1 MPIVVLLH
9 DWTPKTAK
17 QVLCSLLP
25 SIEDR
30 SSRRFSDDA
39 RNKLFQP
46 EAESSLSRKKERTV
60 PRAVQLAL
68 QHLSGARH
76 FGQAPQV

>member
-1 MPIVVLLH
+1 LVKMPIVVLLH

-39 RNKLFQP
+39 RQIIS
-46 EAESSLSRKKERTV
+46 A
-60 PRAVQLAL
+60 
-68 QHLSGARH
+68 
-76 FGQAPQV
+76 